1 MHDLYDWMI
10 NHVQLNLLDSH
21 DMARALWIMGEDKS
35 ALRLAVLFQMTMPG
49 APCIYYGD
57 EIGLSSAGDPYCR
70 AAFPWQAEGSW
81 AHDLLT
87 FYQQAIAL
95 RQRYPVL
102 RTGTFQTLYAEGQV
116 YAFQRQ
122 LGPQQALVI
131 FNAATEAETI
141 ILNLAGIEIST
152 LIQVWP
158 DSAQNHQVTD
168 DQLTVTV
175 PAREALVL
183 VGE

>member
-1 MHDLYDWMI
+1 
-10 NHVQLNLLDSH
+10 
-21 DMARALWIMGEDKS
+21 
-35 ALRLAVLFQMTMPG
+35 MTMPG

-70 AAFPWQAEGSW
+70 AAFPWQAEESW

-116 YAFQRQ
+116 YAFRRQ

-131 FNAATEAETI
+131 FNAATATETI
-141 ILNLAGIEIST
+141 TLDLAGVEVST
-152 LIQVWP
+152 LLQVWP
-158 DSAQNHQVTD
+158 DNPQTYQVTD
-168 DQLTVTV
+168 DQLEVTL
-175 PAREALVL
+175 PPREAMVL
-183 VGE
+183 VSE